1 MYPDHLVMAVE
12 NGVARRNCNFTQD
25 ILNCY
30 LEWRTRAAA
39 KNGGTIDQC
48 VWGNKE
54 ITGMWNKTLQNS
66 VLLNKGILYIS
77 HFLSNER
84 DRSLLSYDQFCN
96 KWNLGLNDITFNEYS
111 DMRLAIKGYSR
122 TTSINDNF
130 NLIAEDVN
138 AHSIVSI
145 KTSQPI
151 KAGGIRSQMNLYVHP
166 NSLTP
171 LKEWYKDLETEN
183 IDWVAVFNNTF
194 ISITNN
200 YQLIQFQYKL
210 LMRISTS
217 VQQIHEIQNEYC
229 TG

>member
-1 MYPDHLVMAVE
+1 
-12 NGVARRNCNFTQD
+12 
-25 ILNCY
+25 
-30 LEWRTRAAA
+30 
-39 KNGGTIDQC
+39 
-48 VWGNKE
+48 
-54 ITGMWNKTLQNS
+54 MWNKTLQNS
-66 VLLNKGILYIS
+66 ALLNKGILYIS
-77 HFLSNER
+77 HFLRIER

-111 DMRLAIKGYSR
+111 DMRLAIKGYSK
-122 TTSINDNF
+122 TTSLNNKF
-130 NLIAEDVN
+130 NLIDDDVN

-171 LKEWYKDLETEN
+171 LKEWCKDLETEN

-217 VQQIHEIQNEYC
+217 RM
-229 TG
+229 

>member
-1 MYPDHLVMAVE
+1 
-12 NGVARRNCNFTQD
+12 
-25 ILNCY
+25 
-30 LEWRTRAAA
+30 
-39 KNGGTIDQC
+39 
-48 VWGNKE
+48 
-54 ITGMWNKTLQNS
+54 MWNKTLQNS
-66 VLLNKGILYIS
+66 VILNKGILYTS
-77 HFLSNER
+77 YYLSNER

-122 TTSINDNF
+122 TTSLNDNF
-130 NLIAEDVN
+130 HLKAEDVN

-145 KTSQPI
+145 KTSQP
-151 KAGGIRSQMNLYVHP
+151 KAGGIRSQMNLCVHP

-171 LKEWYKDLETEN
+171 FTEWCKDLETEN

-217 VQQIHEIQNEYC
+217 RYMRFKTSIVRDNRICCNCKLHLETLTHIF
-229 TG
+229 

>member
-1 MYPDHLVMAVE
+1 M
-12 NGVARRNCNFTQD
+12 NN
-25 ILNCY
+25 
-30 LEWRTRAAA
+30 
-39 KNGGTIDQC
+39 
-48 VWGNKE
+48 
-54 ITGMWNKTLQNS
+54 
-66 VLLNKGILYIS
+66 
-77 HFLSNER
+77 
-84 DRSLLSYDQFCN
+84 
-96 KWNLGLNDITFNEYS
+96 
-111 DMRLAIKGYSR
+111 
-122 TTSINDNF
+122 NF

-171 LKEWYKDLETEN
+171 LKEWCKDLETEN
-183 IDWVAVFNNTF
+183 IEWVAVFNNTF

-217 VQQIHEIQNEYC
+217 RYMRFKMSIVRDDPICLFAATVNYI
-229 TG
+229 